1 MAIFDF
7 LKKRTVSQQPKAE
20 IRHTETPEKLTEDGE
35 LPWGWFYH
43 NKDFI
48 EKIDGEFSY
57 FLHNWTDSMRKSPVE
72 RYAALKSFVT
82 YLHDVERLCKSKG
95 ECYEFWFYDVLAPK
109 DYIAKR
115 EKELE
120 DLTAN
125 FDEEIENFNKRKKEL
140 SDLDERLV
148 RILKENPNILQ
159 TDLINMFDPIVKQD
173 VSSKLYF
180 MEKDG
185 KLKRTKSGRSYILNY
200 EP

>member
-1 MAIFDF
+1 MGIFDF
-7 LKKRTVSQQPKAE
+7 LKKRTVSPQTKADT
-20 IRHTETPEKLTEDGE
+20 RHTESPEKLTEDGE
-35 LPWGWFYH
+35 LPWGWVTRH
-43 NKDFI
+43 KDFVD
-48 EKIDGEFSY
+48 KISGEYTY
-57 FLHNWTDSMRKSPVE
+57 FLHNWTDNMYKSPLKHYE
-72 RYAALKSFVT
+72 ALKSFVI
-82 YLHDVERLCKSKG
+82 YMQGVEKLCKSKS
-95 ECYEFWFYDVLAPK
+95 ECYEFWFYNILASK

-120 DLTAN
+120 ELTAN
-125 FDEEIENFNKRKKEL
+125 FDEEMEKFNKRNKEL

-148 RILKENPNILQ
+148 KILKENPNILQ
-159 TDLINMFDPIVKQD
+159 TDLIKMFDPIVKQD